1 MISKN
6 LIPVL
11 LCVVTFA
18 VTLTTS
24 SLVLGPNATRP
35 CVCLQLRLMTKKA
48 LAMLEETGGAGR
60 FFLMEQR
67 GVVYSFSSEMTGQ
80 KLFVNMTS
88 LVEYDANGADERGL
102 LSIALH
108 PRFSENGKFYTY
120 SIRKFNSV
128 QYAYVTELQE
138 VSGRVDVSREKLIMV
153 IQQHNARR
161 NGGQLLFGND
171 GYLHIFVG
179 DGGLRSSAQNMSSLL
194 GKILRVNIDDAS
206 VADNLIRY
214 YSIPPDN
221 PDVNGLP
228 EIYAW
233 GFRNPWRCSL
243 DIGSTNGDIYC
254 GDLGEGAQE
263 EINRIQKGRNYG
275 WDIKEGAI
283 CNDHPCN
290 MTGPEGNPIFT
301 YNHSKGPAA
310 VIGGYVYRGLSIKN
324 LTGRYL
330 FADIFSKNFLYTLK
344 ASSEDQWEENHLYYC
359 DPGVCPCHARESVG
373 EDYLVSFS
381 QDRKGEVYLL
391 TTKSF
396 TGLSTGDRLLK
407 LVSPNHDFTVCRASS
422 HFSLWTTISGA
433 VVSLTLQS
441 FLKNYFHIL

>member
-120 SIRKFNSV
+120 SIQKFNSV

-161 NGGQLLFGND
+161 NGGQ
-171 GYLHIFVG
+171 V
-179 DGGLRSSAQNMSSLL
+179 
-194 GKILRVNIDDAS
+194 KCV
-206 VADNLIRY
+206 
-214 YSIPPDN
+214 
-221 PDVNGLP
+221 
-228 EIYAW
+228 
-233 GFRNPWRCSL
+233 
-243 DIGSTNGDIYC
+243 
-254 GDLGEGAQE
+254 
-263 EINRIQKGRNYG
+263 
-275 WDIKEGAI
+275 
-283 CNDHPCN
+283 
-290 MTGPEGNPIFT
+290 
-301 YNHSKGPAA
+301 
-310 VIGGYVYRGLSIKN
+310 
-324 LTGRYL
+324 
-330 FADIFSKNFLYTLK
+330 
-344 ASSEDQWEENHLYYC
+344 
-359 DPGVCPCHARESVG
+359 
-373 EDYLVSFS
+373 
-381 QDRKGEVYLL
+381 
-391 TTKSF
+391 
-396 TGLSTGDRLLK
+396 
-407 LVSPNHDFTVCRASS
+407 
-422 HFSLWTTISGA
+422 
-433 VVSLTLQS
+433 
-441 FLKNYFHIL
+441 